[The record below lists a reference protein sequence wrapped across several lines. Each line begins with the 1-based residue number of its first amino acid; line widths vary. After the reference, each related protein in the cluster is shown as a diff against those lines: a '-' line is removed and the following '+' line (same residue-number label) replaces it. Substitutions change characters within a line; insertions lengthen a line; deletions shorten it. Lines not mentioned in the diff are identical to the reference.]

1 LLELYEAVRSNL
13 VGRKEEIKAILA
25 ALQAGKHILLEG
37 PPGTSKSTILRSIA
51 RAAGRPIYII
61 EGNIDLTP
69 AKLIGHF
76 NPSLVLK
83 DDYRPEYFVKGP
95 LVRAME
101 EGGFLYLEE
110 FNRMPADVCNVLIS
124 PMEEGELHV
133 PRYGTVRAVS
143 PFAVIAAQNPYD
155 DVGTVRVSRAFMDRV
170 CRVKMDY
177 QSEEEEL
184 EIVRL
189 RTGCEDEFL
198 IGLAVRLVRATRTHP
213 DVKLGASVRAAIDIV
228 AISLNLLKLGFEF
241 STAFS
246 QAALMAVSGRI
257 WLNELVSKTAEEV
270 VGEILDRFP
279 ARARSTSAGDREK
292 EDKRPYSPGELQKKT
307 EYSSGRSSGAGS
319 KILSTTAS

>member
-1 LLELYEAVRSNL
+1 MLELYEAVRSNL
-13 VGRKEEIKAILA
+13 VGRDEEIKAILA

-37 PPGTSKSTILRSIA
+37 PPGTCKSTILRSIA
-51 RAAGRPIYII
+51 GAAGRSLYII

-143 PFAVIAAQNPYD
+143 PFTVIAAQNPYD

-189 RTGCEDEFL
+189 RTGCDDEFL
-198 IGLAVRLVRATRTHP
+198 IGLAVRVVRATRTHP

-270 VGEILDRFP
+270 VAEILARFLDRVG
-279 ARARSTSAGDREK
+279 ATSAGDKGK
-292 EDKRPYSPGELQKKT
+292 EDKSILSAEPQKKT
-307 EYSSGRSSGAGS
+307 GYSSGGSSGTS
-319 KILSTTAS
+319 LKTLSTTVT